1 MAKSQVT
8 SESRVES
15 DFRFKK
21 SVNFGI
27 ESDVSGRKIKGFF
40 FLQLFTYVLSF
51 FQNILFFKNIAVHQV
66 CNFKVKVSTKL
77 AQTNFNVTIY
87 DFSRWLVPQDE

>member
-40 FLQLFTYVLSF
+40 FFLQLFTYVLSF
-51 FQNILFFKNIAVHQV
+51 FQNILFVKNIAVHQV

-87 DFSRWLVPQDE
+87 DFWLVPQDE